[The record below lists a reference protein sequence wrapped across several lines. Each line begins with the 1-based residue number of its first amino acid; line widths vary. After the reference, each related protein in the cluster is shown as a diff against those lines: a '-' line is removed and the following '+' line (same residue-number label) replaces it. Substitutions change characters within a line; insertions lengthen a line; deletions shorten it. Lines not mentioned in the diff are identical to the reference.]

1 MNYRNCRNYENLERR
16 LFDGVGEYGI
26 PQIEPVAYEGG
37 CDWIGFNYAKSTK
50 DCEGK
55 GVHFFLDDYQFCR
68 LWSNIDRYI
77 PMLQRFRYVMSPDFS
92 TYTDFPKVMQIYN
105 HYRKHWCAAYM
116 QEAGIQ
122 VIPTISWSTPD
133 SYDWCF
139 DGEPE
144 GGTVAVSSVGCMNSK
159 EKKALFLAGY
169 EEMVRRLQPETII
182 FYGSVPD
189 ECMGNIVRIRA
200 FTDKFNEALCEM
212 RDTDE

>member
-26 PQIEPVAYEGG
+26 PQIEPVVYEGG

-133 SYDWCF
+133 SFYWCF

-182 FYGSVPD
+182 FYGSVPE